1 MIGLKQK
8 LPEFLLGKFQLM
20 ATLVFATL
28 FAILVL
34 IVSLP
39 YSNNVW
45 FELGGGRGFLLTVL
59 FTVIA
64 LCIAIISKVLMHAMR
79 NKGMLVWHYI
89 LWNITE
95 VLAICGFYILVTSVG
110 DAYGIID
117 RHGAPFGKLFLSSLR
132 YGFASIGIPYVIAAL
147 YFDIL
152 DKENTIRMIN
162 YGNVVTD
169 QPTIPEESNKIA
181 LFDNNGTLRLSLNV
195 DSLYYFESDDNYIK
209 VWYTD
214 ETDTLK
220 QYMLRCR
227 LRTVEEN
234 FSDNGLL
241 RCHRKYIVNLTKVR
255 SIKKAGDTYQID
267 LGREGISPLPISKT
281 YEKSMLSAYN
291 SRPDIDN

>member
-1 MIGLKQK
+1 MIRMRQK
-8 LPEFLLGKFQLM
+8 APQYLLGKFQLT
-20 ATLVFATL
+20 ATLVFGAL
-28 FAILVL
+28 FAIILL
-34 IVSLP
+34 LVSLP
-39 YSNNVW
+39 YSHNVW
-45 FELGGGRGFLLTVL
+45 FELAGGKGYLLTVVFVL
-59 FTVIA
+59 IA
-64 LCIAIISKVLMHAMR
+64 LTIAIFSKRMMYLMR
-79 NKGMLVWHYI
+79 NKGMLMWQYV
-89 LWNITE
+89 LWNAIE
-95 VLAICGFYILVTSVG
+95 IFVICGVYIIVTIIG
-110 DAYGIID
+110 DSRGIID
-117 RHGAPFGKLFLSSLR
+117 RHGAPVGKVFLTALR
-132 YGFASIGIPYVIAAL
+132 YGYVSIGVPYIIAGL

-169 QPTIPEESNKIA
+169 KPANPETDNKIA

-214 ETDTLK
+214 DSGTLK

-255 SIKKAGDTYQID
+255 SIIKTGDSYQID
-267 LGREGISPLPISKT
+267 LGRDNIAPLPISKT
-281 YEKSMLSAYN
+281 YENSILEAYN
-291 SRPDIDN
+291 SRRGVA